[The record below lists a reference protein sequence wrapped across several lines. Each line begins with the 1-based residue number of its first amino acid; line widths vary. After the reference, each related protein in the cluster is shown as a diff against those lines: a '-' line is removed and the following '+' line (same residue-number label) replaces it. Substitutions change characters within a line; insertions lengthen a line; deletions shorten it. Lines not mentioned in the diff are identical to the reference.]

1 MPTIA
6 LSIEFINKDE
16 RSPLFVAVFVKK
28 SDRHHC
34 FCFQIC
40 FDCYFNTPKAG
51 WPCPRV
57 TENEIHFYIT
67 IGTPREANGL

>member
-28 SDRHHC
+28 SD
-34 FCFQIC
+34 Q
-40 FDCYFNTPKAG
+40 TPL
-51 WPCPRV
+51 
-57 TENEIHFYIT
+57 F
-67 IGTPREANGL
+67 LFSDMF